1 VEAARA
7 LLSNHP
13 GMAEVLARDWRKA
26 GWVYARFGI
35 TEGQF
40 RRGMVSPEGESI
52 DPTGSIL
59 RGEFS
64 LEKCR

>member
-1 VEAARA
+1 
-7 LLSNHP
+7 
-13 GMAEVLARDWRKA
+13 MAEVLARDWRKA